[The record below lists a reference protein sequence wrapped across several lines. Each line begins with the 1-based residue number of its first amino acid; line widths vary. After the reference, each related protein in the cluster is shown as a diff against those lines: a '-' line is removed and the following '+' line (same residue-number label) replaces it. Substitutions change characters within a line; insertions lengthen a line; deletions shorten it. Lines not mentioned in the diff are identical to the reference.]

1 MELDLAAHQFSN
13 AETLILVPGLSQGT
27 LQNWVARGVFDYLP
41 DDLDAEDSLGP
52 SKPEK
57 HKKAYW
63 SAFSIIALRFMV
75 AASEYGIAPSESIA
89 LAYDIILE
97 LDTFLE
103 RFKSKTASNGCR
115 EFFIDG
121 DQAKDFRVAKITRT
135 PDGTFSVATYRR
147 DMTLSFLFGSVGAP
161 ISILVEIDLLFLMA
175 LNGILRLK
183 QGRDPL
189 TGELQEK

>member
-1 MELDLAAHQFSN
+1 MELDLADHQFSN
-13 AETLILVPGLSQGT
+13 AETLMLVPGLSQGT

-41 DDLDAEDSLGP
+41 DDVDAEHSLGP

-57 HKKAYW
+57 HKKAHW
-63 SAFSIIALRFMV
+63 SSFSIIALRFMV
-75 AASEYGIAPSESIA
+75 TASEYGIAPSESIV

-97 LDTFLE
+97 LDTFLDQ
-103 RFKSKTASNGCR
+103 FKPKTMANGCR
-115 EFFIDG
+115 EFGIDG
-121 DQAKDFRVAKITRT
+121 DQADDFRVAKITRS
-135 PDGTFSVATYRR
+135 PNGSFSVATYRR
-147 DMTLSFLFGSVGAP
+147 DMTLAFLFGSVGAP

-175 LNGILRLK
+175 LNGVLRLK